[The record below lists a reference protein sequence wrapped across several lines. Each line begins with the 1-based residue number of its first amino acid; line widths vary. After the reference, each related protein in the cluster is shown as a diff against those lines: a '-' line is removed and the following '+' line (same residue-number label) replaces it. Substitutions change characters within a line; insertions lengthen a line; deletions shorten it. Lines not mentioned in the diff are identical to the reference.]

1 METKYYDGTKLLSL
15 KDLKGEVPELY
26 ICTTNRTGG
35 KTTYFNRLAVN
46 RFLKSGKKFALLYR
60 YNYELSDVGDKFFK
74 DIQRLFFKHYK
85 MTAVNKAKGIY
96 AELFLRNMQ
105 EYSDDEDDD
114 KYIGESCGYA
124 ITLNSADQI
133 KKYSHLFSDVDMII
147 FDEFQSETN
156 HYCPNE
162 IKKFLSVH
170 TSIARGNGE
179 QVRYVPVYML
189 GNQVSIINPY
199 YVELGITARL
209 SEEVNFLRG
218 DGFVLENGFI
228 DSASQA
234 QKLSGLNRAF
244 ANNEYV
250 AYASENIYLNDNL
263 TFIERPDDSPSKYL
277 ATIRYC
283 NKDFAIREYKS
294 LGYLYCDDKAD
305 YTYPQRISV
314 TTDDHNVNY
323 VMLQRN
329 NMFIAQLRF
338 YFEHGAFRFKDL
350 RSKEALLKLISY

>member
-15 KDLKGEVPELY
+15 KDINGNVPELY

-35 KTTYFNRLAVN
+35 KTTYFNRLAIN
-46 RFLKSGKKFALLYR
+46 RFLKTGKKFALLYR
-60 YNYELSDVGDKFFK
+60 YNYELADVGDKFFK
-74 DIQRLFFKHYK
+74 DINRLFFPKYK
-85 MTAVNKAKGIY
+85 LTAQNRARGIY
-96 AELFLRNMQ
+96 AELFLKDKQ
-105 EYSDDEDDD
+105 AYTDEEEDEH
-114 KYIGESCGYA
+114 YIGESCGYA
-124 ITLNSADQI
+124 LTLNSADKI
-133 KKYSHLFSDVDMII
+133 KTYSHMFSDVEMII

-156 HYCPNE
+156 HYCSEE
-162 IKKFLSVH
+162 IKKFLSIH

-179 QVRYVPVYML
+179 QVRYVPVFML

-199 YVELGITARL
+199 YVELGITSRL
-209 SEEVNFLRG
+209 TEEVNFLRG

-228 DSASQA
+228 DTASKA

-263 TFIERPDDSPSKYL
+263 AFIERPTDVASKYL
-277 ATIRYC
+277 ATIKYEG
-283 NKDFAIREYKS
+283 KEFGIREYKTM
-294 LGYLYCDDKAD
+294 GYLYCDDKPD
-305 YTYPQRISV
+305 VTFPYKISV
-314 TTDDHNVNY
+314 TTDDHNINY

-329 NMFIAQLRF
+329 NMFITQLRF

-350 RSKEALLKLISY
+350 RSKEALLHCISY

>member
-1 METKYYDGTKLLSL
+1 MSNGIFGDLFDFNGDGNLDALEQGLEFMLL
-15 KDLKGEVPELY
+15 DE
-26 ICTTNRTGG
+26 IT
-35 KTTYFNRLAVN
+35 
-46 RFLKSGKKFALLYR
+46 
-60 YNYELSDVGDKFFK
+60 
-74 DIQRLFFKHYK
+74 
-85 MTAVNKAKGIY
+85 
-96 AELFLRNMQ
+96 
-105 EYSDDEDDD
+105 SDDEDDD

-156 HYCPNE
+156 HYCSDE

-234 QKLSGLNRAF
+234 QKLSAAVLNTISLSRA
-244 ANNEYV
+244 
-250 AYASENIYLNDNL
+250 I
-263 TFIERPDDSPSKYL
+263 
-277 ATIRYC
+277 
-283 NKDFAIREYKS
+283 S
-294 LGYLYCDDKAD
+294 LPL
-305 YTYPQRISV
+305 
-314 TTDDHNVNY
+314 
-323 VMLQRN
+323 
-329 NMFIAQLRF
+329 
-338 YFEHGAFRFKDL
+338 
-350 RSKEALLKLISY
+350 